1 MSQPTPNATPD
12 RAATTTE
19 STPGRRLG
27 PITVG
32 RAIALMAAAGLL
44 AGVAFA
50 PMLGSRGAT
59 AADPT
64 TSPEHTVTVSGSGD
78 VSIAPDVADLSLGV
92 SVQKPTAAAAQA
104 SAATSMTEVIAAI
117 KKNGVDDKDI
127 VTTNVSL
134 SPVYDYTNSSAPR
147 LTGYQFSN
155 TVKVTIRKLASIA
168 AVVDDSVAGGATTV
182 YGISFR
188 VGDPKAAEAKAR
200 QLAMADARARADALA
215 SAAGTSVRGV
225 ATISEVAT
233 QPSPVY
239 YASSMDSGKG
249 ASLSTPIQ
257 TGSTDVIVQVTV
269 SYLIG

>member
-1 MSQPTPNATPD
+1 MSPTPNSTPNPA
-12 RAATTTE
+12 AATTE
-19 STPGRRLG
+19 PTPGRRLG

-32 RAIALMAAAGLL
+32 RAIALTAAAGLL
-44 AGVAFA
+44 VGVAFA

-104 SAATSMTEVIAAI
+104 SAATSMTSVIAAI

-134 SPVYDYTNSSAPR
+134 SPVYDYTINSNPR
-147 LTGYQFSN
+147 LVGYQFSN

-168 AVVDDSVAGGATTV
+168 AVVDDSVTGGATTV
-182 YGISFR
+182 YGINFR

-200 QLAMADARARADALA
+200 QLAMADARAKADALA
-215 SAAGTSVRGV
+215 TSAGTSVRGV
-225 ATISEVAT
+225 ASISEVAT
-233 QPSPVY
+233 QPTPVY
-239 YASSMDSGKG
+239 YSAMDSVKSSSV
-249 ASLSTPIQ
+249 ATPIQ

-269 SYLIG
+269 SYLIS

>member
-1 MSQPTPNATPD
+1 MSPTPNSTPNPA
-12 RAATTTE
+12 AATTE
-19 STPGRRLG
+19 PTPGRRLG

-32 RAIALMAAAGLL
+32 RAIALTAAAGLL
-44 AGVAFA
+44 VGVAFA

-92 SVQKPTAAAAQA
+92 TVQKPTAAAAQA
-104 SAATSMTEVIAAI
+104 SAATSMTAVIAAI

-134 SPVYDYTNSSAPR
+134 SPVYDYTINSNPR
-147 LTGYQFSN
+147 LVGYQFSN

-168 AVVDDSVAGGATTV
+168 AVVDDSVTGGATTV
-182 YGISFR
+182 YGINFR

-200 QLAMADARARADALA
+200 QLAMADARAKADALA
-215 SAAGTSVRGV
+215 TSAGTSVRGV
-225 ATISEVAT
+225 ASISEVAT
-233 QPSPVY
+233 QPTPVY
-239 YASSMDSGKG
+239 YSAMDSVKSSSV
-249 ASLSTPIQ
+249 ATPIQ

-269 SYLIG
+269 SYLIS

>member
-1 MSQPTPNATPD
+1 MSPTPNSTPNPA
-12 RAATTTE
+12 AATTE
-19 STPGRRLG
+19 PTPGRRLG

-32 RAIALMAAAGLL
+32 RAIALTAAAGLL
-44 AGVAFA
+44 VGVAFA

-104 SAATSMTEVIAAI
+104 SAATSMTSVIAAI

-134 SPVYDYTNSSAPR
+134 SPVYDYAINSNPR
-147 LTGYQFSN
+147 LVGYQFSN

-168 AVVDDSVAGGATTV
+168 AVVDDSVTGGATTV
-182 YGISFR
+182 YGINFR

-200 QLAMADARARADALA
+200 QLAMADARAKADALA
-215 SAAGTSVRGV
+215 TSAGTSVRGV
-225 ATISEVAT
+225 ASISEVAT
-233 QPSPVY
+233 QPTPVY
-239 YASSMDSGKG
+239 YSAMDSVKSSSV
-249 ASLSTPIQ
+249 ATPIQ

-269 SYLIG
+269 SYLIS